1 MNDQQIEN
9 LEFKVFGLN
18 IETFSVFYGSFLIF
32 WGLLVSFISGS
43 NSLTSFIP
51 SFIGLPIL
59 IFSNLSIKFISKKKI
74 FMHIVVLFGL
84 IAFLGGLDFFR
95 SILYGTVF
103 QNIWADISKLILL
116 TTGGYFVY
124 QCIRSFI
131 FARKSN
137 NLLN

>member
-59 IFSNLSIKFISKKKI
+59 IFSNLSIKFTSKKKI
-74 FMHIVVLFGL
+74 FMHIVVFFGL

-95 SILYGTVF
+95 SILNGTVF

-131 FARKSN
+131 FARKN
-137 NLLN
+137 NNQLN

>member
-1 MNDQQIEN
+1 MNDQQIRN

-95 SILYGTVF
+95 SILNGTVF

-131 FARKSN
+131 FARKN
-137 NLLN
+137 NNQLN